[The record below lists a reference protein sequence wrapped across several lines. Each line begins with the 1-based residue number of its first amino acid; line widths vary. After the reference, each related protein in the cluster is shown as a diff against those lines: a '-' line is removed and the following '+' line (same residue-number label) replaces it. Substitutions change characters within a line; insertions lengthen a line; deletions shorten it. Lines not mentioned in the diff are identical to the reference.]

1 MFYDP
6 VAEEVIDFVG
16 GRADIDAKLVRAIG
30 DPARRFAEDRL
41 RMLRA
46 VRFATALDYQI
57 DKQTWDALVA
67 NASSI
72 NQISA
77 ERIRDE
83 LVRIFL
89 SPNRVRGWDLLDA
102 SGLMRAI
109 LPELE
114 AMKGVLQPEQFHP
127 EGDVFVHTRL
137 MLQLLPAEVSVPLVF
152 AVLFHDVAKPVTA
165 TVDKTGRIRFNE
177 HDRIGAEMTDAIMG
191 RLRFAGG
198 EIEATVEMVRQ
209 HMVFK
214 DAPKMRVAKL
224 KRFMARPTFVDELE
238 LHRADCES
246 SHRMLDNYEFL
257 LRKREEFANEPI
269 IPPPLVRGDDLIA
282 LGLKPG
288 PKFGELQKKNVGITV
303 DVQVGD
309 NVYTARYLEARSAGG
324 VQLFLIRGDEFFDR
338 PGMYG
343 ERGKP
348 YDDNAARFIFFC
360 KAALELARR
369 LTPQVQI
376 LHVHDWAAALVPV
389 YANALGLPFKTVLT
403 IHHVADQGSLRRLDF
418 ALTNLPERFFTLRGI
433 EFLGRLNFLKGGILY
448 ADRLTTV
455 SEHYRRE
462 ILTPTGGHGLD
473 GVLRENA
480 HRLSAI
486 LDGVDYTRWNPASDR
501 LIPARYD
508 PRRLRGKQICREAL
522 LKEVKLEAAPR
533 GPVLGMVTRVV
544 QEKGFKILVPLLDRL
559 LWDDVRLIIIGEG
572 DHAYEPALAVAARK
586 CPDKV

>member
-1 MFYDP
+1 MLITRALRFTQRSGYSDPVKSSPMEKIAREVAARLRESGHVAYFAGGCVRDMVRGLVPKDYDIVTDARPQAVQTLFPRTFAVGAHFGVIIVLENGFQFEVATFRSDEAYIDGRHPSAVHFSSPEEDAQRRDFTINGMFYDP
-6 VAEEVIDFVG
+6 VAEKVIDFVG

-46 VRFATALDYQI
+46 VRFATALDYEI
-57 DKQTWDALVA
+57 DKRTWEALVV
-67 NASSI
+67 NALSI

-102 SGLMRAI
+102 SGLMRAT

-137 MLQLLPAEVSVPLVF
+137 MLHSLTEKVSVPLVF

-177 HDRIGAEMTDAIMG
+177 HDRIGAQMTEAIMR
-191 RLRFAGG
+191 RLRFSGA

-214 DAPKMRVAKL
+214 DAPNMRVAKL
-224 KRFMARPTFVDELE
+224 KRFMARPTFDDELE
-238 LHRADCES
+238 LHRVDCES

-288 PKFGELQKKNVGITV
+288 PKFGEI
-303 DVQVGD
+303 
-309 NVYTARYLEARSAGG
+309 LEG
-324 VQLFLIRGDEFFDR
+324 VETRQLEGTLRTREQ
-338 PGMYG
+338 
-343 ERGKP
+343 
-348 YDDNAARFIFFC
+348 
-360 KAALELARR
+360 ALEWVKRE
-369 LTPQVQI
+369 
-376 LHVHDWAAALVPV
+376 
-389 YANALGLPFKTVLT
+389 YAPG
-403 IHHVADQGSLRRLDF
+403 
-418 ALTNLPERFFTLRGI
+418 E
-433 EFLGRLNFLKGGILY
+433 
-448 ADRLTTV
+448 
-455 SEHYRRE
+455 
-462 ILTPTGGHGLD
+462 
-473 GVLRENA
+473 
-480 HRLSAI
+480 
-486 LDGVDYTRWNPASDR
+486 
-501 LIPARYD
+501 
-508 PRRLRGKQICREAL
+508 KQ
-522 LKEVKLEAAPR
+522 
-533 GPVLGMVTRVV
+533 
-544 QEKGFKILVPLLDRL
+544 
-559 LWDDVRLIIIGEG
+559 
-572 DHAYEPALAVAARK
+572 
-586 CPDKV
+586 

>member
-1 MFYDP
+1 
-6 VAEEVIDFVG
+6 
-16 GRADIDAKLVRAIG
+16 
-30 DPARRFAEDRL
+30 
-41 RMLRA
+41 MLRA
-46 VRFATALDYQI
+46 VRFATVLDYEI

-89 SPNRVRGWDLLDA
+89 SPNRVRGWDLLDS
-102 SGLMRAI
+102 SGLMGAI

-137 MLQLLPAEVSVPLVF
+137 MLQLLPEEISAPLVL

-177 HDRIGAEMTDAIMG
+177 HDRIGAEMTDAIMR
-191 RLRFAGG
+191 RLRFSGD

-238 LHRADCES
+238 LHRVDCES

-288 PKFGELQKKNVGITV
+288 PKFGEI
-303 DVQVGD
+303 
-309 NVYTARYLEARSAGG
+309 LEAVETR
-324 VQLFLIRGDEFFDR
+324 QLEGTLRTRE
-338 PGMYG
+338 
-343 ERGKP
+343 
-348 YDDNAARFIFFC
+348 
-360 KAALELARR
+360 AAL
-369 LTPQVQI
+369 
-376 LHVHDWAAALVPV
+376 DWVKREYL
-389 YANALGLPFKTVLT
+389 
-403 IHHVADQGSLRRLDF
+403 
-418 ALTNLPERFFTLRGI
+418 
-433 EFLGRLNFLKGGILY
+433 
-448 ADRLTTV
+448 
-455 SEHYRRE
+455 SEKS
-462 ILTPTGGHGLD
+462 
-473 GVLRENA
+473 N
-480 HRLSAI
+480 
-486 LDGVDYTRWNPASDR
+486 
-501 LIPARYD
+501 
-508 PRRLRGKQICREAL
+508 
-522 LKEVKLEAAPR
+522 
-533 GPVLGMVTRVV
+533 
-544 QEKGFKILVPLLDRL
+544 
-559 LWDDVRLIIIGEG
+559 
-572 DHAYEPALAVAARK
+572 
-586 CPDKV
+586 